1 MHLLFINLGELL
13 IPLWRGTIRCDPSDD
28 KLTWDWVKLVGD
40 VWVGHGKLVADAT
53 PYFPSSFHRPPRNP
67 AEKISSGYK
76 AIEYFLYLFGL
87 GPAFFRTILPRKYW
101 RNFCKLVRGVR
112 IIIKR
117 RIRGRQLQEAH
128 SYLVQFVE
136 EFENLY
142 YQRRVDRLHFCRP
155 CLHALL
161 HAAPEVLRVGPGAY
175 STQFTM
181 ERTIGDLGQEIR
193 QPSNPFANLAQRALQ
208 RSQINAL
215 KTMCLEL
222 APCAPFLPRSSQD
235 VGNGYV
241 FLQPRD
247 RYPRQTS
254 GPEFDALHLSGCI
267 SKIRRWGRLRLSNG
281 QISRSLWNEKNKSR
295 QNIRITQN
303 VMIQLN
309 GQIEYAEVQFYFLKF
324 ADNSE
329 ELVPHA
335 LVSVYSQP
343 IEELLEES
351 YNELWAC
358 DYKGTDNLQVIETSS
373 ILSVVSMLLRL

>member
-1 MHLLFINLGELL
+1 M
-13 IPLWRGTIRCDPSDD
+13 
-28 KLTWDWVKLVGD
+28 
-40 VWVGHGKLVADAT
+40 
-53 PYFPSSFHRPPRNP
+53 
-67 AEKISSGYK
+67 
-76 AIEYFLYLFGL
+76 
-87 GPAFFRTILPRKYW
+87 
-101 RNFCKLVRGVR
+101 
-112 IIIKR
+112 
-117 RIRGRQLQEAH
+117 
-128 SYLVQFVE
+128 QFVE